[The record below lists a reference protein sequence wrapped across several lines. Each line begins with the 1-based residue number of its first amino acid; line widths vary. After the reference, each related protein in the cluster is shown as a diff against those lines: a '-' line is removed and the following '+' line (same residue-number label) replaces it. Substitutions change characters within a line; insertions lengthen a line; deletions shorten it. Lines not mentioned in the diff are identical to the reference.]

1 MINADNKTKINTDL
15 LYADLTYKIRGAIFT
30 VYNQLGFGHKEQVY
44 QKALA
49 YELEDIKVPYKREKS
64 LDVTY
69 KDKIV
74 GKYRPD
80 FIIDDKIVLEL
91 KAVETMPKSFES
103 QLVNYLKTTEYEL
116 GLLINFGAP
125 KLYIK
130 RLIWTQNQRESAG
143 NQRKSLNG

>member
-1 MINADNKTKINTDL
+1 MIIADNNKNKINADL
-15 LYADLTYKIRGAIFT
+15 LYADLTYKVRGAIFT

-49 YELEDIKVPYKREKS
+49 YELEDINVLYKREKN
-64 LDVTY
+64 LDVVY

-80 FIIDDKIVLEL
+80 FIIDDKIVLEI
-91 KAVETMPKSFES
+91 KAVEIMPKSFES
-103 QLVNYLKTTEYEL
+103 QLVNYLKSTEYEL

-130 RLIWTQNQRESAG
+130 RFIWTGNQRESAS
-143 NQRKSLNG
+143 NQRKSYD